1 MSNPGYKRYAAF
13 KGLQNAVL
21 SVAISSEGKYLV
33 AAGLFGAA
41 VWNLTTL
48 ERLTLPKFRSEER
61 LFSTSAWLDFDT
73 GCATTPQ
80 HVLVLGS
87 LYGQIVALDLNEEDM
102 VLQSTRLPASRDVV
116 QQVMSLDIHQ
126 PESGRK
132 IPARVVASFAD
143 HVVKSWTLSLNGSFQ
158 LLFSITFEDVFFPKT
173 VCFDKE
179 SQNILVFS
187 REGGNRFVSLSF
199 CKTTIVHHKSH
210 LSILLDRRTG
220 KVIARIGNGCETTA
234 FVSIDQP
241 RSRFVASTGFG
252 YQLYNSKT
260 LGYIRSFGQD
270 MPLQERPCQVAFGEN
285 GLKVVGGTNQGEA
298 LLFDSHSGL
307 LEQRMKYP
315 RDEIV
320 QTVTTS
326 SLEDRYYIAIA
337 GSAPGKP
344 SEVVVWRKMRIEP
357 KKKDDPIILALRQ
370 STALLM
376 VYFLTITV
384 ILLVL
389 ALHFGPD
396 LEDLPSIT
404 QSMGYNTRKRLIAML
419 TNFAE
424 VFALVIPQCNQSA
437 DHPTCLVWY
446 GAIDIRG

>member
-187 REGGNRFVSLSF
+187 REGGNR
-199 CKTTIVHHKSH
+199 
-210 LSILLDRRTG
+210 ILLDCRTG

-234 FVSIDQP
+234 FVSIDNLE
-241 RSRFVASTGFG
+241 VALSPA
-252 YQLYNSKT
+252 QALVIK
-260 LGYIRSFGQD
+260 
-270 MPLQERPCQVAFGEN
+270 RPCQVAFGEN

-320 QTVTTS
+320 QTVMTS

-357 KKKDDPIILALRQ
+357 KKKDDPIILALRR

-424 VFALVIPQCNQSA
+424 VSRSVMHIFEKKVLN
-437 DHPTCLVWY
+437 TMGLKY
-446 GAIDIRG
+446 LN